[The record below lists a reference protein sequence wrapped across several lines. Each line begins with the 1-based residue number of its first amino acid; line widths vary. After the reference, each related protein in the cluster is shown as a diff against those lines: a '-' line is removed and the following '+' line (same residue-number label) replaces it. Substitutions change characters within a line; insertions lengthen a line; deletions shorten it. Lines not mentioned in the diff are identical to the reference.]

1 LTQTVIVPR
10 ATITERMTSLAQQ
23 ASVASP
29 FYNTTWLAYYGRP
42 NIEVMGILG
51 EHPIEDLMPLLR
63 AEAEAYERANGDALK
78 VMPAFHL
85 VYGMATRAPGDDKSH
100 LAYMGE
106 TEVISYI
113 NAAEA
118 EGWGVILDVQIAA
131 LSPTDA
137 ISPALAYLKY
147 SNVHLAIDPE
157 FAMSHKGQVV
167 PGNPIGFVTAEQ
179 VNQVQELIDAYLAIQ
194 QLPSP
199 RILLVHQ
206 FQSDMIV
213 EPEKL
218 DATNYPRVQ
227 LTLSV
232 DGWGGP
238 WGKISKYNSLV
249 TTESPF
255 TAFKL
260 FYRWDEPLLLP
271 DEALGNRPYRGS
283 DFFMDVTPNLIIYQ

>member
-1 LTQTVIVPR
+1 
-10 ATITERMTSLAQQ
+10 
-23 ASVASP
+23 
-29 FYNTTWLAYYGRP
+29 
-42 NIEVMGILG
+42 
-51 EHPIEDLMPLLR
+51 
-63 AEAEAYERANGDALK
+63 
-78 VMPAFHL
+78 
-85 VYGMATRAPGDDKSH
+85 
-100 LAYMGE
+100 
-106 TEVISYI
+106 
-113 NAAEA
+113 
-118 EGWGVILDVQIAA
+118 VILDVQIGA
-131 LSPTDA
+131 LSPSIA

-147 SNVHLAIDPE
+147 PNVHLAIDPE
-157 FAMSHKGQVV
+157 FAMSHKNQTV

-179 VNQVQELIDAYLAIQ
+179 VNEVQAVVDAYLAEQ
-194 QLPSP
+194 KLPGP

-218 DATNYPRVQ
+218 DTSSYPHVA

-249 TTESPF
+249 TAASPF

-271 DEALGNRPYRGS
+271 DEALGNRPFRGS
-283 DFFMDVTPNLIIYQ
+283 DFFIEVTPNLIIYQ